1 MSKLAQKPSEVFL
14 KPFSDELSD
23 KSLKPENDL
32 DGVCLEF
39 EQCSECVKMDGC
51 DLDADF
57 MPKMNGTQ
65 FECDHLISSPCQE
78 MFQ

>member
-1 MSKLAQKPSEVFL
+1 M
-14 KPFSDELSD
+14 
-23 KSLKPENDL
+23 KPENEL

-57 MPKMNGTQ
+57 MPKLNGTK
-65 FECDHLISSPCQE
+65 FDCEHLIGSPCQE
-78 MFQ
+78 MF

>member
-1 MSKLAQKPSEVFL
+1 M
-14 KPFSDELSD
+14 
-23 KSLKPENDL
+23 KPENEL

-57 MPKMNGTQ
+57 MPKLNGTK
-65 FECDHLISSPCQE
+65 FECDHLIGSPCQE
-78 MFQ
+78 LFYIKSEELPEVIPAIT